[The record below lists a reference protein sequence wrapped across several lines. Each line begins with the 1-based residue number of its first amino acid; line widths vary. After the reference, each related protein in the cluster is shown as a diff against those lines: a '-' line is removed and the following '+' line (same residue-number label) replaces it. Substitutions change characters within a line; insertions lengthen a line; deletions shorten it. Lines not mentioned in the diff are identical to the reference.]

1 MESLISVLFLIINY
15 NIYVPYLHF
24 IIFFSE
30 NWTEKPRM
38 IVSNHLR
45 DTDIIAVRGEMNVAA
60 ISPLYYQ
67 SFLITKQMVK
77 SIHPLYVSYTDRQ
90 VVRDSIQEHLK
101 SSDIPI
107 LCFPEVSTIISY

>member
-1 MESLISVLFLIINY
+1 
-15 NIYVPYLHF
+15 
-24 IIFFSE
+24 
-30 NWTEKPRM
+30 M

-67 SFLITKQMVK
+67 TFILTKQMVK
-77 SIHPLYVSYTDRQ
+77 CINPLYVSYTDRQ
-90 VVRDSIQEHLK
+90 IVRDSIHKHLE

-107 LCFPEVSTIISY
+107 LCFPEVFLFILYHLSLSS